1 MKKTLRSL
9 LALLMAALMITACL
23 IPAHAASYKT
33 LRSGDRGEETELMQ
47 TMLNAVMDANIKI
60 DGKFGPE
67 TLALLKQFQR
77 AYGLTV
83 DGVCGSKTWKKLISA
98 YESLTPASST
108 LSLGSG
114 RYDPDVLE
122 EGESYSIS
130 GKITSNYKITR
141 VTVAITPHGED
152 APVVEKTAKPN
163 SKSYNISKLDKSIK
177 FGSLSAGRYVF
188 SVKAADASGAEVLLL
203 ETTFQVEG
211 PDIPDSR
218 FAQTKSEVVTYS
230 LKEHGND
237 YLTDDFRVRE
247 FRCFD
252 GKTDKILIN
261 LKLAALL
268 QDLRD
273 HFGRPIVITSGYR
286 TAAHNK
292 NVKGEPGSLHLYGD
306 AADIYI
312 AGVDLW
318 EVARYAESLGV
329 KGIGLY
335 EPVNTP
341 EKKSSGW
348 VHVDVRT
355 KKSFWLNSSNNS
367 VSTFG

>member
-1 MKKTLRSL
+1 MKKIMRSL
-9 LALLMAALMITACL
+9 LALLMAALMLTASL
-23 IPAHAASYKT
+23 VPAHAASYKT
-33 LRSGDRGEETELMQ
+33 LRYGARGEETELMQ
-47 TMLNAVMDANIKI
+47 TMLNAVMDADIKI
-60 DGKFGPE
+60 DGKFGSD
-67 TLALLKQFQR
+67 TLALLKQFQK

-83 DGVCGSKTWKKLISA
+83 DGVCGSKTWKKLIAA
-98 YESLTPASST
+98 YEDLSPAAST
-108 LSLGSG
+108 LYLGSG
-114 RYDPDVLE
+114 KYDPDVLE

-141 VTVAITPHGED
+141 VTVSITPRGED
-152 APVVEKTAKPN
+152 DPVIEKTAKPN
-163 SKSYNISKLDKSIK
+163 SKSYNISKLDKYIK

-188 SVKAADASGAEVLLL
+188 SVRAADASGADTLLL
-203 ETTFQVEG
+203 ETTFRVEG

-218 FAQTKSEVVTYS
+218 FASTKSKVVTYS
-230 LKEHGND
+230 LKKDGND
-237 YLTDDFRVRE
+237 YITENFRVRE

-252 GKTDKILIN
+252 GSDKILIN

-273 HFGRPIVITSGYR
+273 KFGPVTITSGYR
-286 TAAHNK
+286 TASHNK
-292 NVKGEPGSLHLYGD
+292 KVNGASNSQHLYGN

-318 EVARYAESLGV
+318 EVARYCEALGV

-335 EPVNTP
+335 EPTAD
-341 EKKSSGW
+341 SSGW
-348 VHVDVRT
+348 IHVDVRT
-355 KKSFWLNSSNNS
+355 KKAFWLNSGNNT